1 MRRSRVPS
9 NEPGRFLAAQFSAGC
24 TTNTAGFDFR
34 QAQPSPWS
42 KHDKWVKIESCGCSG
57 TVGPARGFGGAMIHW
72 IESQST
78 SAIIGIVFCLCYA
91 FAAAVFGFAA
101 AFSRR
106 HLAEQLKTISP
117 VTLTPLAVILGLLIA
132 FLAARVWENVGRAN
146 EYIGQE
152 AGALSRVMLL
162 ANALPTEVRTEV
174 QTAIMQH
181 VDFVLAQDWPEMASV
196 RANQRTEPVGLT
208 NAMAALFSFTPT
220 QSDQVLAQQR
230 AVAAV
235 EQAFEVRR
243 NRIRLSQVEIAW
255 VQWVV
260 IFILAILILTTTAM
274 IHIGK
279 PAAMATTLFIFSTR
293 VRLLRSSFDGKRSA
307 VRDRRNYSHAR
318 GFSRDRRELTD
329 DAVRVTSPDEPGCP
343 RLDRCPLWCALQTQF
358 GHRVRSEKSQR
369 SG

>member
-1 MRRSRVPS
+1 
-9 NEPGRFLAAQFSAGC
+9 
-24 TTNTAGFDFR
+24 
-34 QAQPSPWS
+34 
-42 KHDKWVKIESCGCSG
+42 
-57 TVGPARGFGGAMIHW
+57 MIHW

-101 AFSRR
+101 ALSRR
-106 HLAEQLKTISP
+106 HIAEQLKTISP
-117 VTLTPLAVILGLLIA
+117 VTLTPLAVILGLLIV

-162 ANALPTEVRTEV
+162 ANALPTEVRTKV

-255 VQWVV
+255 IQWVV

-279 PAAMATTLFIFSTR
+279 PAAMATTLFIFSTAFASC
-293 VRLLRSSFDGKRSA
+293 VVLLMEN
-307 VRDRRNYSHAR
+307 DRPFAT
-318 GFSRDRRELTD
+318 GGITLTPAAFREI
-329 DAVRVTSPDEPGCP
+329 VVN
-343 RLDRCPLWCALQTQF
+343 
-358 GHRVRSEKSQR
+358 
-369 SG
+369 

>member
-1 MRRSRVPS
+1 
-9 NEPGRFLAAQFSAGC
+9 
-24 TTNTAGFDFR
+24 
-34 QAQPSPWS
+34 
-42 KHDKWVKIESCGCSG
+42 
-57 TVGPARGFGGAMIHW
+57 MIYW

-78 SAIIGIVFCLCYA
+78 PAIIGIVFCLCYA

-101 AFSRR
+101 ALSRR
-106 HLAEQLKTISP
+106 HIAEQLKTISP
-117 VTLTPLAVILGLLIA
+117 VTLTPLAVILGLLIV

-152 AGALSRVMLL
+152 AGALSKVMLL
-162 ANALPTEVRTEV
+162 ANALPKEVRTKV

-181 VDFVLAQDWPEMASV
+181 VDFVLARDWPEMASM

-243 NRIRLSQVEIAW
+243 NRIRLSQAEIAW

-260 IFILAILILTTTAM
+260 IFILAILILATTAM
-274 IHIGK
+274 IHMGK
-279 PAAMATTLFIFSTR
+279 PAAMAATLFIFSTA
-293 VRLLRSSFDGKRSA
+293 VASSVVLLMENDRPFATGGITLTPA
-307 VRDRRNYSHAR
+307 AFRDVVVN
-318 GFSRDRRELTD
+318 
-329 DAVRVTSPDEPGCP
+329 
-343 RLDRCPLWCALQTQF
+343 
-358 GHRVRSEKSQR
+358 
-369 SG
+369 